1 MPPASFQGRVDIITC
16 NPPYIPLS
24 SRPNLDRS
32 VSKYEPSEALFVP
45 SQYGD
50 DYYRTLFAIAN
61 RWETPAVVMEVGDLE
76 QAQRVKSLFEL
87 DEQWKSS
94 IWLDS
99 AGRGR
104 VVVAVKS
111 EKWAALLPQPDYSIP
126 LDLSPFPRQEIPRK
140 GLPGS
145 ILSTFRRPRLVVPTI
160 PTPRAKKDIEKADID
175 DEQISFVDRM
185 LEKLRRNVKDDEK
198 TGFIKYLEDLKKISK

>member
-1 MPPASFQGRVDIITC
+1 
-16 NPPYIPLS
+16 
-24 SRPNLDRS
+24 
-32 VSKYEPSEALFVP
+32 
-45 SQYGD
+45 
-50 DYYRTLFAIAN
+50 
-61 RWETPAVVMEVGDLE
+61 MEVGDLE
-76 QAQRVKSLFEL
+76 QAERVKSLFEL

-111 EKWAALLPQPDYSIP
+111 DVWGALLPQPDYSIHH
-126 LDLSPFPRQEIPRK
+126 DLSPFPRREAPRK

-145 ILSTFRRPRLVVPTI
+145 ILSTFRRPRLVVPGV
-160 PTPRAKKDIEKADID
+160 PTPKAKKDKEKADIGD
-175 DEQISFVDRM
+175 KQMSFVDRM
-185 LEKLRRNVKDDEK
+185 LEKLRLDVEEDKK